1 MHVVYVN
8 MCMCLY
14 ELTSFNVCLYPCT
27 YTCIYTYEYVICARI
42 FISIQIYMFHS
53 MCSRAVSLSHNINL
67 FLTFFC
73 ALSLPPSPRHPLQK
87 ILKYVFFFFLSPIY
101 HNVFKDKIRRAAR
114 RAVNREGNKRSN
126 PTSRNAL
133 IYSSSS
139 QSLASPAASLPCS
152 SLYNKIIAR
161 VSSGNSNLALSQDTS
176 TFIRTLH
183 FRSLAL
189 LCLFNLAATIYL
201 LYLQ

>member
-1 MHVVYVN
+1 
-8 MCMCLY
+8 
-14 ELTSFNVCLYPCT
+14 
-27 YTCIYTYEYVICARI
+27 
-42 FISIQIYMFHS
+42 
-53 MCSRAVSLSHNINL
+53 MCSRVVSLSHNISL
-67 FLTFFC
+67 FLSFFC
-73 ALSLPPSPRHPLQK
+73 ALSLLPSPGHPLQK
-87 ILKYVFFFFLSPIY
+87 IFKHVFSFFLSPIY
-101 HNVFKDKIRRAAR
+101 HNVFKDKIRRAMR
-114 RAVNREGNKRSN
+114 RAVNRGGNKRSN
-126 PTSRNAL
+126 PTSRNDL
-133 IYSSSS
+133 IYSRSSEP
-139 QSLASPAASLPCS
+139 LASPAAFPCS